1 MKAEF
6 LGSGGFASV
15 YKVIKISPSKEVFA
29 CKVITKESLK
39 IHNRKEKLELEI
51 TIQRKLNH
59 KNIVKLEA
67 FFEDNDNVYIILE
80 LCPH

>member
-1 MKAEF
+1 
-6 LGSGGFASV
+6 
-15 YKVIKISPSKEVFA
+15 
-29 CKVITKESLK
+29 
-39 IHNRKEKLELEI
+39 LEI